1 MEIKV
6 KSAQISRI
14 YLNMI
19 LQLTPESHCVRS
31 LRVGTSLAHSTLP
44 SFWSHISCF
53 WRHFEA
59 VLLETYSFMNNIS
72 DALSR
77 FWAATLLYST
87 YWCPCTRR
95 VLVAITWLVPCL
107 FLPFDTTETLSKSE
121 LAKRQRPGQVSSNR
135 STASVFK
142 ALETSGQVPELSI
155 RNLFFVKFLPIR

>member
-6 KSAQISRI
+6 KSAHISRI

-72 DALSR
+72 DALSL
-77 FWAATLLYST
+77 FCTATLSIQYKLMSMYKQSS
-87 YWCPCTRR
+87 CGHH
-95 VLVAITWLVPCL
+95 LIGSLSVPASWYHRNPVQIRACKKTAAGLSFIQPINSICL
-107 FLPFDTTETLSKSE
+107 
-121 LAKRQRPGQVSSNR
+121 Q
-135 STASVFK
+135 STANQW
-142 ALETSGQVPELSI
+142 TGPELSI
-155 RNLFFVKFLPIR
+155 RNRFNW

>member
-6 KSAQISRI
+6 KSAHISRI

-31 LRVGTSLAHSTLP
+31 LRVGTSLAHSSLP

-53 WRHFEA
+53 CAISKLCCWRPIPLWQYFRCI
-59 VLLETYSFMNNIS
+59 VMILYCNIIYTVQTDVHVQAEFLRPS
-72 DALSR
+72 PDWFLVCSCQ
-77 FWAATLLYST
+77 LIPQKP
-87 YWCPCTRR
+87 CPNQS
-95 VLVAITWLVPCL
+95 LQ
-107 FLPFDTTETLSKSE
+107 
-121 LAKRQRPGQVSSNR
+121 KRQRPGQVSSNR